1 MRYFPFLFCVKSSGS
16 GDSFTLSVYV
26 NRDQPYF
33 QCSIPTCGWWQSHH
47 VAQLQKVVRS
57 TMVQE
62 TDLSYVPNRNSEGL
76 MSVQNGAEIKEIF
89 MRSSGGVVRALWSF
103 SLPQG
108 LVNRVS
114 SDGTF
119 PNSRFHWLT
128 ESVTEE
134 PSSPGGTL
142 TFLIPLSYGN
152 FQGRSCQEGGQ
163 RNSVDIT
170 RQKE

>member
-1 MRYFPFLFCVKSSGS
+1 MRYFTLLCCVKSSGS

-26 NRDQPYF
+26 NRNQPHF
-33 QCSIPTCGWWQSHH
+33 QCLIPTCGQWQSHH
-47 VAQLQKVVRS
+47 AAHLQKVVRS

-89 MRSSGGVVRALWSF
+89 MRSSGGVVSALRSS

-108 LVNRVS
+108 LVNSVS

-119 PNSRFHWLT
+119 PNARFHWLT
-128 ESVTEE
+128 KSVTEK
-134 PSSPGGTL
+134 PRSPRGTL
-142 TFLIPLSYGN
+142 TFLTPLSYGN
-152 FQGRSCQEGGQ
+152 FQGRSCQKGGQ
-163 RNSVDIT
+163 RNSVDVT